1 MLAGSL
7 QRHRFV
13 FRRWVDFV
21 TTRAFCEALC
31 MTATLDETF
40 AAAGSESIDPET
52 QRVNDALDALLA
64 THDPSTMDN
73 AEFRGARFD
82 AGLAWV
88 HFAEGDGGLGV
99 RPELNRIV
107 ERRLKEAGAQPTDP
121 STFFMAL
128 AGPTIATHGDHSVKE
143 RFLRPMFTGEE
154 KWCQLFSEPGA
165 GSDFAGLGTRAERDG
180 DEWIVNG
187 QKVWNTLAHVAD
199 FGMLVTRTD
208 PEAPKHKGMTYFA
221 LNMRSEGVEVRPLR
235 QITGEAEFNEVYMTD
250 VRVPDSCRVGAV
262 GEGWRASLT
271 TLMNERNA
279 IGSGGGVP
287 RRGAAAN
294 DAVEVWEAMD
304 ESRKDP
310 ATKDRLMQFWVEA
323 EVGRLTNMRASQN
336 ARSGNPGPEMSIAK
350 LAYSQLNMGLYEFCM
365 NLLGADALIDYDY
378 TFRRP
383 EESIASGSAHG
394 LRYAFLRVRANSIE
408 GGTSEIMR
416 NILGEQ
422 VLGLPGEPRVDKSV
436 PWNEVP
442 RN

>member
-7 QRHRFV
+7 QRHRRD

-52 QRVNDALDALLA
+52 QRVNDALDALLT

-250 VRVPDSCRVGAV
+250 VRVPDNCRVGAV

-350 LAYSQLNMGLYEFCM
+350 LAFSQLNMGLYEFCI

-383 EESIASGSAHG
+383 EESLASGSAQG

-436 PWNEVP
+436 PWHEVP